1 MGTTRH
7 LLGGAGERATR
18 AGSLGGH
25 LPGARHHH
33 RRHHGRPDRRSDGP
47 VRRHTTGGNRR
58 PSRRVPAEDHAQR
71 DRVHHIR
78 GGGDRGRALLR
89 TGDAGEAQRIRGPE
103 GHRHA
108 QPEAGGGDL
117 RPGAHRLRRGLRL
130 RPRPLQGRGPAAAL
144 HRPRPVPRRD
154 RHRPPRRRPLHGVPW
169 SHLQFPTSHPNRSRQ
184 CPRRSGMTSKALEV
198 EGLTKIYGEGHTAV
212 TAVSEASLDLAGN
225 EFVGLLGPSGS
236 GKTTLISMIG
246 ALLTPTDGSVRIGG
260 EDISG
265 MSKKEQ
271 TRFRANRIGF
281 VFQSFNLVPFL
292 TARENLTV
300 MANVSDL
307 SKKEIGDRADQLL
320 EELGLADRRD
330 NLPEQLSGGE
340 RQRVAIERALVT
352 DPDLILV
359 DEPTASL
366 DTELG
371 KAVVEMLAKE
381 IKERNKAG
389 IMVTHDLR
397 MVEYTDRTIEIV
409 DGRLRI

>member
-1 MGTTRH
+1 
-7 LLGGAGERATR
+7 
-18 AGSLGGH
+18 
-25 LPGARHHH
+25 
-33 RRHHGRPDRRSDGP
+33 
-47 VRRHTTGGNRR
+47 
-58 PSRRVPAEDHAQR
+58 
-71 DRVHHIR
+71 
-78 GGGDRGRALLR
+78 
-89 TGDAGEAQRIRGPE
+89 
-103 GHRHA
+103 
-108 QPEAGGGDL
+108 
-117 RPGAHRLRRGLRL
+117 
-130 RPRPLQGRGPAAAL
+130 
-144 HRPRPVPRRD
+144 
-154 RHRPPRRRPLHGVPW
+154 
-169 SHLQFPTSHPNRSRQ
+169 
-184 CPRRSGMTSKALEV
+184 MTSKALEV
-198 EGLTKIYGEGHTAV
+198 EGLTKIYDEGHTAV

-340 RQRVAIERALVT
+340 RQRVAIGRALVT

>member
-1 MGTTRH
+1 
-7 LLGGAGERATR
+7 
-18 AGSLGGH
+18 
-25 LPGARHHH
+25 
-33 RRHHGRPDRRSDGP
+33 
-47 VRRHTTGGNRR
+47 
-58 PSRRVPAEDHAQR
+58 
-71 DRVHHIR
+71 
-78 GGGDRGRALLR
+78 
-89 TGDAGEAQRIRGPE
+89 
-103 GHRHA
+103 
-108 QPEAGGGDL
+108 
-117 RPGAHRLRRGLRL
+117 
-130 RPRPLQGRGPAAAL
+130 
-144 HRPRPVPRRD
+144 
-154 RHRPPRRRPLHGVPW
+154 
-169 SHLQFPTSHPNRSRQ
+169 
-184 CPRRSGMTSKALEV
+184 MTSKALEV

-340 RQRVAIERALVT
+340 RQRVAIGRALVT

-381 IKERNKAG
+381 IKERNKAR